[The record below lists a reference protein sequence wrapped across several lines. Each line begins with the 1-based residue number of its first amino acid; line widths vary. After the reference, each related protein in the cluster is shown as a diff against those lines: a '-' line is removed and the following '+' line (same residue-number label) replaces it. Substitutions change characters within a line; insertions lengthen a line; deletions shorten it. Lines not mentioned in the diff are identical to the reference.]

1 MEVSL
6 PGSFVLRAICHSLGL
21 IEIGIIF
28 IKEGA
33 PVKEIPLLS
42 STAKEIEAKAIEI
55 NLQNI
60 KWLLVGIYRPPS
72 QLEVFFLEEI
82 RRYIEHFC
90 TRYQNFLIIG
100 DFNLNEANNSLQ
112 DFMHD
117 LNLENIVKE
126 PTCFKSD
133 SPSCIDLI
141 LTSDSGKLSNTKTI
155 ETGLSDFHV
164 MVATVLRGSF
174 RKKGPRIVTYRDY
187 SKFDNFSFREK
198 VTKEL
203 SSNPLKKQD
212 FSFFNSTVEC
222 ILNEKAPLK
231 KEIFFFENGR
241 LMIER
246 PCTSPPS
253 SAIQLDLAL
262 FFPLAPSSARKYLLC
277 CRSVLSSVCLF
288 FCFL

>member
-1 MEVSL
+1 MRLSCKNNLIIAHLNINSIRNKFDLLKELISDTIDISIL
-6 PGSFVLRAICHSLGL
+6 SETKLDGSFPSRQFRIEGYMPLIRADRNRKGGGL
-21 IEIGIIF
+21 LIF

-90 TRYQNFLIIG
+90 TRYQKFLIIG

-117 LNLENIVKE
+117 LNLENIIKE

-187 SKFDNFSFREK
+187 SKFENFSFREK

-231 KEIFFFENGR
+231 KEI
-241 LMIER
+241 
-246 PCTSPPS
+246 P
-253 SAIQLDLAL
+253 
-262 FFPLAPSSARKYLLC
+262 
-277 CRSVLSSVCLF
+277 
-288 FCFL
+288 